1 MKYFSRLVALAVPL
15 VAGSSLVQAQAE
27 KPGVTPRTSLTPLAA
42 EAVLAPQATA
52 TAPGP
57 KRGLTWGVYPI
68 DPTTGTFTVSC
79 QGMPAVQG
87 GGACNPYVG
96 DTPGT
101 ARLPVLCFNKLGMPY
116 PVPNSAPN
124 SQLAYWSGGVVA
136 ATPPVSPIAM
146 GWTGAPRS
154 TVDAYCAAQF
164 GSGWVVAEHH
174 MGQNQGWKFGAYGN
188 VGKPGKQRFWV
199 HINNQP
205 NGNIWH
211 Q

>member
-1 MKYFSRLVALAVPL
+1 MKTFSRFAALAMPL
-15 VAGSSLVQAQAE
+15 MLGSSLVCAQADN
-27 KPGVTPRTSLTPLAA
+27 RAAAPLM
-42 EAVLAPQATA
+42 PQAVQDAQA
-52 TAPGP
+52 TQAMAAPPGP

-79 QGMPAVQG
+79 QGLPAVQSG

-124 SQLAYWSGGVVA
+124 SQLAYGSGGVVA
-136 ATPPVSPIAM
+136 TTPPVSPIAM
-146 GWTGAPRS
+146 GWLGVPRS

-174 MGQNQGWKFGAYGN
+174 MGQNQGWKFGTYGN

-205 NGNIWH
+205 NGNVWH
-211 Q
+211 H